1 MQLRRFAISTPCFH
15 CGLPCLKDSV
25 TKNEHHFCCHGCLF
39 VFEILQGNSLHKY
52 YELEKSPGKPAT
64 EKSREEYA
72 YLDDAKF
79 LEHFLKFN
87 EQQTAIARFS
97 IPNIHCASCIWLLEN
112 IYRLN
117 AYIKKIDVN
126 FSSREIYITY
136 DKQNIRLSEIAYLL
150 AQLGYPPHL
159 SLDHERNNTPKNHND
174 LLRLGVAGFC
184 FGNVMLL
191 SFPEYL
197 SSEVPREFQR
207 FFGYLN
213 LLLTFP
219 VFFYAAK
226 EWLYSSWISLKQKNI
241 NLDIPIALGLIAL
254 FTTSIFDILSHRGPG
269 YCDSLCGFVFFLL
282 IGKFFQKKTFQ
293 NLSFDRDYKA
303 YFPLSTLRIQNEKK
317 CAVPVHELQVGDTIF
332 VRHQEL
338 IPVDGKLISEQA
350 QIDYSFVTG
359 ESDLISKNKEQD
371 IFAGGRIVGKAAKIQ
386 VGKQVEQSFLTS
398 LWKNVQ
404 NKEKSTVQSL
414 TNKISP
420 FFTLTVISIALASFA
435 YYWLYQQNI
444 ALAWYTF
451 SSVLIVACP
460 CALALTSSFTHGA
473 MIRLLEK
480 HRVFLKSGDVLEKVA
495 QINNVVFDKTG
506 TLTSTV
512 PRISLIFGAI
522 NEQQQQILA
531 NIVHQSIHPVSQ
543 TLAKNFPLLTP
554 LNLTQFNEIPGKGI
568 KAQHNSEDF
577 FVGSLS
583 WISDFIELPADFPQK
598 ILEQSCV
605 AFAIGNRLCCVFAT
619 ENNFRCGWKHIVTS
633 IAQKHTVH
641 LISGDSKRDLDIVG
655 KVFPK
660 NNIHFNLNPFQKVA
674 YIEELQ
680 KSTES
685 KVLMI
690 GDGLNDSGALLE
702 SDVGVAVIEK
712 NSHFSP
718 ASDIILAAEKI
729 SLLPKIFSLSRATL
743 YITYASFAISCI
755 YNSLGI
761 TLAVSGKL
769 TPVFVAVLMP
779 VSSVTVMLFTTFSSR
794 RLCKKILGD
803 NKWE

>member
-1 MQLRRFAISTPCFH
+1 MQLRRFTISTPCFH

-25 TKNEHHFCCHGCLF
+25 TKDEHHFCCHGCLF

-64 EKSREEYA
+64 EKSKEEYT

-87 EQQTAIARFS
+87 EQQTAIACFY

-112 IYRLN
+112 LYRIN
-117 AYIKKIDVN
+117 AHIKKVDVN
-126 FSSREIYITY
+126 FSSHEVYITY
-136 DKQNIRLSEIAYLL
+136 DKQNIRLSEIAHLL
-150 AQLGYPPHL
+150 SQLGYPPHL
-159 SLDHERNNTPKNHND
+159 SLDHEQQNAQKNHDD

-197 SSEVPREFQR
+197 SSDVPKEFQR

-213 LLLTFP
+213 LLLTIP

-254 FTTSIFDILSHRGPG
+254 LSTSAFDIISKRGPG

-303 YFPLSTLRIQNEKK
+303 YFPLSTLRIQDNDK

-338 IPVDGKLISEQA
+338 IPVDGKLQSDHA

-359 ESDLISKNKEQD
+359 ESDLIAKDKGQD
-371 IFAGGRIVGKAAKIQ
+371 IFAGGRIVGKAASIQ
-386 VGKQVEQSFLTS
+386 VEKQVEQSFLTS

-404 NKEKSTVQSL
+404 NKEKSAVQTL
-414 TNKISP
+414 TNTISP

-435 YYWLYQQNI
+435 YYWLYGKNI
-444 ALAWYTF
+444 AMAWYTF

-480 HRVFLKSGDVLEKVA
+480 HRIFLKSGDILEKLA
-495 QINNVVFDKTG
+495 KINNVVFDKTG
-506 TLTSTV
+506 TLTSTT
-512 PRISLIFGAI
+512 PRISLIFGNI
-522 NEQQQQILA
+522 DEQQQQILA

-543 TLAKNFPLLTP
+543 TLAKTFPLLTP
-554 LNLTQFNEIPGKGI
+554 IHLTEFNEIPGKGI
-568 KAQHNSEDF
+568 AAKYNSQDF
-577 FVGSLS
+577 FVGSVS
-583 WISDFIELPADFPQK
+583 WISSLLELPKGLPQK
-598 ILEQSCV
+598 ISQQSCV
-605 AFAIGNRLCCVFAT
+605 AFAVGNKLCCVFAT
-619 ENNFRCGWKHIVTS
+619 ENNFRRGWENIVS
-633 IAQKHTVH
+633 RIAQKHAVH

-660 NNIHFNLNPFQKVA
+660 NNIHFNLDPFQKVA
-674 YIEELQ
+674 YIEKLQ
-680 KSTES
+680 KSADS

-690 GDGLNDSGALLE
+690 GDGLNDSGALIE
-702 SDVGVAVIEK
+702 SDVGVAVIEE

-729 SLLPKIFSLSRATL
+729 SLLPKMFSLSRATL
-743 YITYASFAISCI
+743 NITYASFAISCI

-761 TLAVSGKL
+761 TLAISGKL

-803 NKWE
+803 DKWE